1 MHHRY
6 ELARVPQPVAAH
18 RSRWPRIAVAAI
30 VALVFP
36 LSAAAQGGKD
46 DLWEVT
52 VKMEM
57 PGMPMAMPA
66 QTSRVCAANSSKDE
80 DYVPKQGNCK
90 MLESKRAG
98 SKLTYKM
105 ACDGKSAM
113 TVTGEIVYATN
124 SYEGKS
130 RMTGQMDGQP
140 MDMTQTFSGKRV
152 GDCTATA
159 K

>member
-1 MHHRY
+1 MSRHY
-6 ELARVPQPVAAH
+6 EPGRVPGQLAAR
-18 RSRWPRIAVAAI
+18 RSPLPRIAVASI
-30 VALVFP
+30 LALAFP
-36 LSAAAQGGKD
+36 LSAAAQGAKD

-57 PGMPMAMPA
+57 PGMPMAMPP
-66 QTSRVCAANSSKDE
+66 QTSRVCAAKNSKDE

-105 ACDGKSAM
+105 ACDGKNAM
-113 TVTGEIVYATN
+113 TVNGEIVYATN

-130 RMTGQMDGQP
+130 RMSGQMDGQP
-140 MDMTQTFSGKRV
+140 MEMTQTFSGKRV
-152 GDCTATA
+152 GDCTAT